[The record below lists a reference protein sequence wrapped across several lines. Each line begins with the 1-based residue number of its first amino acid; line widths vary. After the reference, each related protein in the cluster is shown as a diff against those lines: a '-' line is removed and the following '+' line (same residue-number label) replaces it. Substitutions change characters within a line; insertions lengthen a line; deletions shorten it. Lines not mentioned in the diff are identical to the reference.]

1 MKFEKITDSK
11 IKIIFSLED
20 MNSNNI
26 SAKSFLS
33 NSSVSQKILQNILKE
48 AEKQVGFQT
57 DDSKLLVE
65 AIMSTGG
72 GLIFTITKLSNHIKY
87 NDFSNMFFEF
97 ENFNNFLSFCPYLEN
112 INNFNDLSVIL
123 YNGSYYLHISF
134 FDEISHNYFYNILTE
149 FANPILYSDT
159 FEGILNEYGKV
170 ILDKSNIM
178 SFIKYYI

>member
-33 NSSVSQKILQNILKE
+33 NNSVSQKILQNILKE

-57 DDSKLLVE
+57 NDSKLLVE
-65 AIMSTGG
+65 AIMSTDG
-72 GLIFTITKLSNHIKY
+72 GLIFTISKLSNFLKTS
-87 NDFSNMFFEF
+87 DFSNMFFKF
-97 ENFNNFLSFCPYLEN
+97 ENFDNFLSFCTYIED
-112 INNFNDLSVIL
+112 IDNFNSLSVIL
-123 YNGSYYLHISF
+123 YNNAYYLHISF
-134 FDEISHNYFYNILTE
+134 FDDILHDCFYNILTE
-149 FANPILYSDT
+149 FANPIIYSST

-170 ILDKSNIM
+170 ILDKNNLKE
-178 SFIKYYI
+178 FIRYYI

>member
-87 NDFSNMFFEF
+87 NDFS
-97 ENFNNFLSFCPYLEN
+97 
-112 INNFNDLSVIL
+112 IL
-123 YNGSYYLHISF
+123 KLRK
-134 FDEISHNYFYNILTE
+134 ILKIKK
-149 FANPILYSDT
+149 AAKI
-159 FEGILNEYGKV
+159 KV
-170 ILDKSNIM
+170 TI
-178 SFIKYYI
+178 FVAF